1 VSLRRQAELDAR
13 GILENTEE
21 FGWPITV
28 RNPDGQQ
35 ANLTGLTTDIHTS
48 IDPET
53 GQAVSDRR
61 ASIVLSLA
69 SLSEAGLGIPVAV
82 PESSRKPWL
91 VTFDD
96 INGHSHTFK
105 VSEAMPDRAIGI
117 VTCMLETYRLIE
129 P

>member
-1 VSLRRQAELDAR
+1 MSLRRQAEIDAR
-13 GILENTEE
+13 RILTNPEE

-28 RNPDGQQ
+28 RDPYGQQ
-35 ANLTGLTTDIHTS
+35 ADLTGFATDIHTS

-61 ASIVLSLA
+61 ASIALSLA

-91 VTFDD
+91 VMFDD

-117 VTCMLETYRLIE
+117 VTCMLETYRLIGT
-129 P
+129 